1 MLNACVPESA
11 DVGLAAWTVD
21 PATAIISASFATT
34 VQYLAAVY
42 YRPANDTAPLPSK
55 VLIPNVIVGS
65 WTNIQAALINIDQL
79 GANSPGVTLAITA
92 AVQAA
97 AAGLNTLALTW
108 AAAAPAV
115 LPAGRYWIGFNV
127 TGTAGTA
134 ASASNPGATSALGA
148 NAGTDLPHARFG
160 IAAATGVFTSGTNI
174 VPATITATTAAGQL
188 LCAALA

>member
-115 LPAGRYWIGFNV
+115 RKWRMIFIISRRSTFRRIIRRVRCTTHSISP
-127 TGTAGTA
+127 TGACC
-134 ASASNPGATSALGA
+134 ASTPRRSRFAPCAHA
-148 NAGTDLPHARFG
+148 NRR
-160 IAAATGVFTSGTNI
+160 
-174 VPATITATTAAGQL
+174 
-188 LCAALA
+188 CR